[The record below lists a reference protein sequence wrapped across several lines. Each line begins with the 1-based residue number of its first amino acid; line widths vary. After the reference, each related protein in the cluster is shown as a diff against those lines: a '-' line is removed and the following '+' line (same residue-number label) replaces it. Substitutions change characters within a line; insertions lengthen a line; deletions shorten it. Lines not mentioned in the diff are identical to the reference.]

1 MSQDEH
7 KTEESA
13 ETPAQNDGDQAQ
25 DEQIVRLDNF
35 FSSLQPGV
43 SVLIERLKPS
53 WCSGLLEEIQITED
67 GIDLDYLIETWGG
80 QLLSVKMRGRGGRL
94 VGGSYKVP
102 LYSYP
107 PLRFGQKIR
116 PYDKGERFLNGDE
129 ATPAPAPAA
138 PVVVN
143 QPPGLEKILSA
154 LPAVMPLVMNIMERS
169 EARNQQNMN
178 MMMAMMKANNGGG
191 LADITKIGAVMTQ
204 LNELFRNQSGGGD
217 AGPSEMDFMGQ
228 AMDVI
233 KMFMSNKPAAVG
245 PQMPMQ
251 PPPQARLTGGNAPPP
266 TGSTPQKAPAPVPAP
281 APNVD
286 ATVTP
291 LNPVG
296 DIADELA
303 GMEPDEIT
311 GTLLASISKMSP
323 EKRDAAIANFMGGF
337 QDFMMGG
344 DDGIEEEGEYQEEE
358 QRGVK

>member
-7 KTEESA
+7 NSEEGAS
-13 ETPAQNDGDQAQ
+13 TTAQNDGDQAQ

-43 SVLIERLKPS
+43 SLLIERVKPS

-80 QLLSVKMRGRGGRL
+80 QLLSVKMRGKGGRL

-129 ATPAPAPAA
+129 TAPAPAPAP

-154 LPAVMPLVMNIMERS
+154 LPAIMPLVMNIMERS

-178 MMMAMMKANNGGG
+178 MMMAMMKAQNGGG

-204 LNELFRNQSGGGD
+204 LNELFRQNQSGGD

-233 KMFMSNKPAAVG
+233 KMFMSKPTPAASH
-245 PQMPMQ
+245 QMMQ
-251 PPPQARLTGGNAPPP
+251 PPPQARLTGKNAPP
-266 TGSTPQKAPAPVPAP
+266 TVSTPKKAPAPVPAP
-281 APNVD
+281 APDVD
-286 ATVTP
+286 ATVTA
-291 LNPVG
+291 LNPGG
-296 DIADELA
+296 DIAAELA
-303 GMEPDEIT
+303 EMEPDEIT
-311 GTLLASISKMSP
+311 GTLLASISQMSP
-323 EKRDAAIANFMGGF
+323 DKRDAAIANFMGGF

-344 DDGIEEEGEYQEEE
+344 DDGGYDDDGEYPEEE